1 MKNLFTI
8 VAIIIIAVKGLGIAF
23 DSASNEVRNQA
34 EQRLDRIE
42 QVAK

>member
-1 MKNLFTI
+1 MKTLLTI
-8 VAIIIIAVKGLGIAF
+8 ATVVIITIKGLCICF
-23 DSASNEVRNQA
+23 DNASNEVRNQA

>member
-1 MKNLFTI
+1 MKTI
-8 VAIIIIAVKGLGIAF
+8 ITIITIIVITVKVLSVCF

-42 QVAK
+42 QSTK

>member
-1 MKNLFTI
+1 MKTLLTI
-8 VAIIIIAVKGLGIAF
+8 ITIIVISVKGLSICF
-23 DSASNEVRNQA
+23 DNASNEVHNQA

>member
-8 VAIIIIAVKGLGIAF
+8 ATIVIITIKGLCICF
-23 DSASNEVRNQA
+23 DNTSNEVRNQA

>member
-1 MKNLFTI
+1 MKTI
-8 VAIIIIAVKGLGIAF
+8 ITIITIIVITVKVLSVCF

>member
-1 MKNLFTI
+1 MKTI
-8 VAIIIIAVKGLGIAF
+8 ITIITIIIISVKGLGMAF
-23 DSASNEVRNQA
+23 DNASNEARNQA

>member
-1 MKNLFTI
+1 MKTIITI
-8 VAIIIIAVKGLGIAF
+8 VTIITITVKGLCICF
-23 DSASNEVRNQA
+23 DNASNEVHNQA

>member
-8 VAIIIIAVKGLGIAF
+8 VAIIVLIVKVLSVCF

>member
-1 MKNLFTI
+1 MKTI
-8 VAIIIIAVKGLGIAF
+8 ITIIVVIIIAVKVLSVCF
-23 DSASNEVRNQA
+23 DNASNEVRNQA

>member
-1 MKNLFTI
+1 MKT
-8 VAIIIIAVKGLGIAF
+8 IIAIVTVIVLTVKVLSVCF